1 MPMHEVAAF
10 YTISMTNDFGNLISR
25 VCTICSI
32 MYTAL
37 CNSKSKESNAI
48 KLLRTNGIEL

>member
-37 CNSKSKESNAI
+37 CNSNSQESNAI